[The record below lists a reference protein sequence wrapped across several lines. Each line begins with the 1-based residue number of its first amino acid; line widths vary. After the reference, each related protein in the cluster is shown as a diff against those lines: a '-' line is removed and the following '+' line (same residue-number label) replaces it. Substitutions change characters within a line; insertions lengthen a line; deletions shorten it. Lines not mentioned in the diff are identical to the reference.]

1 MACTYSAELFLL
13 VVFLEQA
20 VLQAAYADLCCFVD
34 LPGPAVPFILPT
46 LETESVRFYSPFHPI
61 PFSSYRWTS
70 SSASPVTGQ
79 QLCPNQDTSRGT
91 SALRCLLSPQPEPA
105 DRSGQWE
112 RSWALPCSVLLTERV
127 SPRCSVHQEYQFF
140 EKKKPKPNTSQ
151 KKPQPIHRRKGVELS
166 FTIR

>member
-13 VVFLEQA
+13 VVFLDQA
-20 VLQAAYADLCCFVD
+20 VLQAAYVDLCCFVD

-105 DRSGQWE
+105 DPSGQWE

-140 EKKKPKPNTSQ
+140 EKKPKPNTSQ